1 MNPERRFKL
10 LLAAVLIAGGG
21 FGALS
26 AYWFWAAG
34 QVESAIA
41 NWTAAQQARGYEIA
55 YRGPEIDGF
64 PFHLNARMERPSVVA
79 PAGWRWSG
87 DAIVGHGTVWAPL
100 TLDLELPRAQ
110 KVRGEW
116 FGRTRQAEATAAKGQ
131 GTVHFHADGEI
142 DSVSLRIADLTVH
155 GEPGW
160 TAHAASLDYDLT
172 SVATAP
178 DGTAE
183 PRILIDGTA
192 HEVTL
197 PDFADGPFGRTVER
211 LGLDA
216 EIVGTFPPDD
226 PAVALAIWRDQGG
239 RVEVRKLDLRWGP
252 IEVEAKGSGTLDA
265 LLRPEGAFDARI
277 RGLPEAVDVLSRR
290 GVIENGAAFA
300 LKTAAFA
307 LAQSEAGSGRPVV
320 ALPVTLRGGLVY
332 LGPVAIFRIGS
343 VL

>member
-1 MNPERRFKL
+1 MKPERQFKL
-10 LLAAVLIAGGG
+10 LLAAVLIVGGG

-34 QVESAIA
+34 QVEGAIA
-41 NWTAAQQARGYEIA
+41 NWTEAQRARGYEIA

-64 PFHLNARMERPSVVA
+64 PFRLNARMEKPGVVA

-87 DAIVGHGTVWAPL
+87 DAIVGHGAVWTPL
-100 TLDLELPRAQ
+100 TLDLELPRTQ
-110 KVRGEW
+110 QVRGEW
-116 FGRTRQAEATAAKGQ
+116 FGRVRRVEATAGEGR

-142 DSVSLRIADLTVH
+142 DSVSLHIADLTVH

-160 TAHAASLDYDLT
+160 AAHAAGLDYDLT

-178 DGTAE
+178 DGAAE
-183 PRILIDGTA
+183 PRILVDGMA
-192 HEVTL
+192 REVTL
-197 PDFADGPFGRTVER
+197 PEIADGPFGRTVER

-216 EIVGTFPPDD
+216 EIIGPLPPGD
-226 PAVALAIWRDQGG
+226 PAIALAIWRDQGG

-252 IEVEAKGSGTLDA
+252 IEVEAKGHAVLDA
-265 LLRPEGAFDARI
+265 LLRPEGTFNARI
-277 RGLPEAVDVLSRR
+277 RGLPEAVDVLNRR
-290 GVIENGAAFA
+290 GAIQDGAAFA

-307 LAQSEAGSGRPVV
+307 LAQTEAGSDRPVV
-320 ALPVTLRGGLVY
+320 ALPVTLRDGLVY
-332 LGPVAIFRIGS
+332 LGPVALLRIGS

>member
-1 MNPERRFKL
+1 MKPERKFRL
-10 LLAAVLIAGGG
+10 LLAAVLVAGSG

-26 AYWFWAAG
+26 AYWFWAADR
-34 QVESAIA
+34 VESAIA
-41 NWTAAQQARGYEIA
+41 NWAEAQRARGYEIA

-64 PFHLNARMERPSVVA
+64 PFRLNARMERPSVVA

-87 DAIVGHGTVWAPL
+87 DAIVGHGAVWAPL

-110 KVRGEW
+110 QVQGVW
-116 FGRTRQAEATAAKGQ
+116 FGRTRRAEATAAEGH
-131 GTVHFHADGEI
+131 GTVHFHADGKI
-142 DSVSLRIADLTVH
+142 DRASLRIADLTVH
-155 GEPGW
+155 GEPDW

-192 HEVTL
+192 REVTL

-216 EIVGTFPPDD
+216 EIVGPVPPDD

-239 RVEVRKLDLRWGP
+239 RVDVRKLDVRWGP

-265 LLRPEGAFDARI
+265 LLRPEGKFDARI
-277 RGLPEAVDVLSRR
+277 RGLPEAVDVLKRR
-290 GVIENGAAFA
+290 GLIQDGAALA

-307 LAQSEAGSGRPVV
+307 LAQSEAGSNRPVV
-320 ALPVTLRGGLVY
+320 TLPVTLRDGLVY
-332 LGPVAIFRIGS
+332 LGPVAILRIGS